1 MRHEAAFTIDLVVT
15 PDCVPAVAK
24 GVARFFEAVTIPHPS
39 QPGHRCRHP
48 SFSLT
53 SRRYSIWSQLREH
66 LDAPVADMIRR
77 CRSICDSRLLDG
89 FAPSSSGRKQ
99 PTFYLDKEATA
110 EANLYGHPVAD
121 VVSLQQL
128 ARVQLGSATDRSIE
142 TLFVWDANLR
152 AVILSTRSFPS
163 SMAAAKL
170 AAQFCSTM
178 LTLKNL
184 LSLLGHFRAQ
194 RGQDPFGFQDGVH
207 PQLPDNKTRHQSQSF
222 CELCWRPTMRSAAMG
237 RRSRTP
243 DVRSRQLSNRFC
255 AEHDPS
261 DPKSQYRVDLR
272 YKKVFQQEC
281 LFGTRLVV
289 LEGTS
294 PPSFESQEEHRRA
307 AYKRAHSGLRPLS
320 KADIPSL
327 REKAWALALQGVRQA
342 DIARQL
348 GVSRQSVFRTLKRT
362 REILATLNDRRS
374 KTHKKARQGQQSM
387 LADAVASLFEEGFT
401 PREIIQVLDAPT
413 DLVLSAIHQHKALQ
427 EKRMP

>member
-1 MRHEAAFTIDLVVT
+1 MRRETAFTIDLVVT
-15 PDCVPAVAK
+15 QDCAPAVAK
-24 GVARFFEAVTIPHPS
+24 GVARLFESVTIQHPS
-39 QPGHRCRHP
+39 EPGQRCRHP

-53 SRRYSIWSQLREH
+53 SRRYSIWSHLREH
-66 LDAPVADMIRR
+66 LDGPVADLIQ
-77 CRSICDSRLLDG
+77 RSRGICEFRLLED
-89 FAPSSSGRKQ
+89 FAPSTAGKRP
-99 PTFYLDKEATA
+99 PTFVFDVQALKKAQLSGNPVNALMTLRPSLKGQPEGRTDRLV
-110 EANLYGHPVAD
+110 ANLEIW
-121 VVSLQQL
+121 
-128 ARVQLGSATDRSIE
+128 DR
-142 TLFVWDANLR
+142 NLR
-152 AVILSTRSFPS
+152 TAIQSAPAQPMSKRAAMVATRFI
-163 SMAAAKL
+163 
-170 AAQFCSTM
+170 STM
-178 LTLKNL
+178 QTVRNL
-184 LSLLGHFRAQ
+184 LSLLHLFRAE
-194 RGQDPFGFQDGVH
+194 RGSDPFQVHDGVH
-207 PQLPDNKTRHQSQSF
+207 PQLRDNKTRHQGQSF

-281 LFGTRLVV
+281 LFGTRLSV

-294 PPSFESQEEHRRA
+294 PPSFESQEEHRLA

-327 REKAWALALQGVRQA
+327 REQAWDLALKGVRQA

-362 REILATLNDRRS
+362 REILATLNDRHS
-374 KTHKKARQGQQSM
+374 KTHEKDRQGQQSM

-413 DLVLSAIHQHKALQ
+413 DLVLSAIHQHEALQ
-427 EKRMP
+427 AKRML